1 MSRYDCVFFDSG
13 GTLYGVFDALGV
25 PTPAD
30 VAAGRFARVAA
41 LLTEFAESVPLADL
55 ERVLAACEQDCSA
68 RLGAAYNYDRL
79 LSELARRLALEIG
92 PEIAACLAD
101 AYAGPR
107 YRAWLFPGTE
117 EMLQSLGAA
126 GVYLG
131 VIANT
136 AWPGHCMD
144 RAFAGVGLL
153 PYFGIRVYSGDV
165 GIAKPDPEFF
175 RLAARLSGQAG
186 RRILHVG
193 DSLEKDIAGA
203 KAVGWDAAMR
213 LSGADGSGGLAD
225 LEFTDWKQLVEF
237 VLKD

>member
-13 GTLYGVFDALGV
+13 GTLYGVFDAPGV
-25 PTPAD
+25 PTPED

-41 LLTEFAESVPLADL
+41 LLAEFSARVPLEDL
-55 ERVLAACEQDCSA
+55 ERVLTACEQDCSA

-79 LSELARRLALEIG
+79 MSELAGRLALEIG

-117 EMLQSLGAA
+117 EMLQTLSAA
-126 GVYLG
+126 GLYLG
-131 VIANT
+131 IIANT

-144 RAFAGVGLL
+144 RAFVGVGLL
-153 PYFGIRVYSGDV
+153 PYFGARVYSGDA
-165 GIAKPDPEFF
+165 GMEKPDPDFF
-175 RLAARLSGQAG
+175 RLALRLSGQAG
-186 RRILHVG
+186 RRMLYVG

-203 KAVGWDAAMR
+203 KGVGWDAAMR
-213 LSGADGSGGLAD
+213 VPEAGGSNGLAD
-225 LEFTDWKQLVEF
+225 IEFTDWRQLIEF
-237 VLKD
+237 VLAD